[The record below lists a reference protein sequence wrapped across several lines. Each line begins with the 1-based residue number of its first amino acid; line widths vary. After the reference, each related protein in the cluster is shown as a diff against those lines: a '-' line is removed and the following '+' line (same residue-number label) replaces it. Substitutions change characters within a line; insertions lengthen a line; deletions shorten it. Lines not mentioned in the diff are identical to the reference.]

1 MDPAVQVGEAL
12 KCQLAEEV
20 LCLAGELRLRVT
32 GTSMMPSVW
41 PGDILHIRRED
52 ATAALPG
59 DIVLVHRQGRLCAH
73 RVVKKISKEGE
84 PYWITRGDSLPDD
97 DPPVSRRELLGRV
110 TCILRGRSRL
120 TRIDA
125 SRGIGWWARL
135 VGPVLRHSEW
145 PRSLLL
151 RLHTL
156 RSGEFTS
163 PCGGSGL

>member
-1 MDPAVQVGEAL
+1 MDPGVQVGEAL
-12 KCQLAEEV
+12 KCQLAEEA

-41 PGDILHIRRED
+41 PGDILHIRRQD

-73 RVVKKISKEGE
+73 RVVKKITKGGE
-84 PYWITRGDSLPDD
+84 PCWITRGDSLPDD
-97 DPPVSRRELLGRV
+97 DPPVSRQELLGRV

-125 SRGIGWWARL
+125 SRGIGWWARI

-145 PRSLLL
+145 PRSVLL
-151 RLHTL
+151 RLHAL
-156 RSGEFTS
+156 RSGGFTS
-163 PCGGSGL
+163 PCDGSGL

>member
-41 PGDILHIRRED
+41 PGDILHIRRQD

-110 TCILRGRSRL
+110 TCILRGRSQL